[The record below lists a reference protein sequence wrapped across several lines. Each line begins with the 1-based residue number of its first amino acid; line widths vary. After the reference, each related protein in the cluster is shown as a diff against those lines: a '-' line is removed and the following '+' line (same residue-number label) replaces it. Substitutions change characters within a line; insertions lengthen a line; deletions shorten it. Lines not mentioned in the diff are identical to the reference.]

1 MPSGRGRRSA
11 AAIAAA
17 ASALQS
23 SSTPPSSSSSAPA
36 AAAPPASDFYN
47 TLASLSAMTG
57 SSGSAAADL
66 MRFSSMPYGLGLGS
80 LGLTNPMYAASL
92 ASLGILPGMLSM
104 PGFDGGEGDKD
115 AKSSGTKEQDRSTVG
130 DDTEVPTSSLHPS
143 FPYLYNPLLYSQL
156 YAQSLAAA
164 TASNFGLPG
173 PFGSLGLGLDTSTE
187 HSVTEESKSDLK
199 LHKSRKPSSTT
210 VPSSVAVKEAHRP
223 SHTYTEPVSH
233 MTLDQPSS
241 RSSYSFEALAG
252 GVSDQS
258 EPEDLSVLSKKRR
271 ETANDNIS
279 SSKKIPAAGASDA
292 TARLSDSHDDIEDLS
307 RKPSLPAVILS
318 VPESRNLVIGPSSP
332 SRLSPSAQKPS
343 SASSSAVKD
352 SSVTAAADAG
362 KLLGS
367 QGGVRSRS
375 RLIDSIGTKLMARKQ
390 KVKAPDD
397 AGTASSPC
405 DVDPPPPASTT
416 AQLVAKP
423 PQSSS
428 NTVSDPDPELTD
440 SSAVAVSHV
449 AEKVPSSETAETDS
463 VEPAP
468 L

>member
-23 SSTPPSSSSSAPA
+23 STPPSSSSTSAP
-36 AAAPPASDFYN
+36 APPASDFYN
-47 TLASLSAMTG
+47 TLASLSAMSG

-104 PGFDGGEGDKD
+104 PGFDGSEADKD
-115 AKSSGTKEQDRSTVG
+115 AKSSGMKDQDPSMMG
-130 DDTEVPTSSLHPS
+130 NDTDVPTSSLHPS

-173 PFGSLGLGLDTSTE
+173 SFSSLGLGLDTPTE
-187 HSVTEESKSDLK
+187 HSVGEESKSDLK
-199 LHKSRKPSSTT
+199 LHKSRKPSSTV
-210 VPSSVAVKEAHRP
+210 VPSSAAAKEAHRP
-223 SHTYTEPVSH
+223 LHAYTEPVSH
-233 MTLDQPSS
+233 ITLEQPSS
-241 RSSYSFEALAG
+241 RSSYSLEALAG

-258 EPEDLSVLSKKRR
+258 EPEDLSVVSKKRH
-271 ETANDNIS
+271 ENADNIS
-279 SSKKIPAAGASDA
+279 LSKPPATAVSVAA
-292 TARLSDSHDDIEDLS
+292 ARLSSSRDDIEDLS
-307 RKPSLPAVILS
+307 RKPSVPAVILA
-318 VPESRNLVIGPSSP
+318 VPESRSLVIGHSSP
-332 SRLSPSAQKPS
+332 SRLSPTAQKPA
-343 SASSSAVKD
+343 SASSAAVKD

-362 KLLGS
+362 KVLGS
-367 QGGVRSRS
+367 QGSRSRS

-390 KVKAPDD
+390 KVKSDD
-397 AGTASSPC
+397 VGTTSSSSG
-405 DVDPPPPASTT
+405 VDPTLPASTV
-416 AQLVAKP
+416 QLVAE

-428 NTVSDPDPELTD
+428 NTVSDDPERTE
-440 SSAVAVSHV
+440 SSTVAVSLV
-449 AEKVPSSETAETDS
+449 AEKVSSSETAETDS